1 MTGSGR
7 TRSPWR
13 EFAFMHHQVRQWI
26 DPRFDLQYV
35 LNRWPEISNGL
46 AEATRQREL
55 QLQRAFA
62 TS

>member
-1 MTGSGR
+1 
-7 TRSPWR
+7 
-13 EFAFMHHQVRQWI
+13 MHHQVRQWI